1 MAKKDTLEK
10 LALEELQIVPGMVE
24 FSRGLQSQ
32 LLQTFFFFFLEKP
45 FQTFRNLNS
54 SLGASPSHLVT
65 HSLL

>member
-32 LLQTFFFFFLEKP
+32 LLQTFFFFF
-45 FQTFRNLNS
+45 
-54 SLGASPSHLVT
+54 
-65 HSLL
+65 